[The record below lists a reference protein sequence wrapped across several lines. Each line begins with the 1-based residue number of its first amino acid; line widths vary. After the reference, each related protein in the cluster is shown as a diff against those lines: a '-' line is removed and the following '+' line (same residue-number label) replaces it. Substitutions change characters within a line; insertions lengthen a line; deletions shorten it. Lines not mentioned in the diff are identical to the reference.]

1 MSPVEKKLRAL
12 YTLQLIDSK
21 IDEIHTMRGELP
33 LEVRDLEDDLEGY
46 GTRIEKLQ
54 NDVQDL
60 EKQVNEKRNK
70 IKESEELIRKYEG
83 QQREV
88 RNNREYESLNKE
100 IEYQGLEIQLAEK
113 NIKELQSKIENKN
126 ELLQE
131 AQEKYEE
138 RKKDLDEKKKE
149 LDEIMKETEKDEER
163 YNKLSEE
170 SRKGIEDRL
179 MKAYE
184 RIRNNSRNGLAVVTV
199 ERDACGGCFNKI
211 PPQMQLDIQMH
222 KKIIV
227 CEHCGRILVDP
238 ELAQEVHEEM
248 KPELGEKVE

>member
-33 LEVRDLEDDLEGY
+33 LEVRDLEDDIGGY
-46 GTRIEKLQ
+46 STRIEKLQ

-60 EKQVNEKRNK
+60 EKQIAEKRNK

-131 AQEKYEE
+131 AQEKYDE
-138 RKKDLDEKKKE
+138 RNKDLEEKKKE

-238 ELAQEVHEEM
+238 ELAQEVYEEM
-248 KPELGEKVE
+248 KPELGEKVD